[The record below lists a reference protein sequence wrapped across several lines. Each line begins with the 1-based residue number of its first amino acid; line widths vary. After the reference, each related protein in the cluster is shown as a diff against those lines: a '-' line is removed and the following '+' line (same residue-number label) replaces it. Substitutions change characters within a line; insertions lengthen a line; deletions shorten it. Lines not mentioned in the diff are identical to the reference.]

1 MKSTTRLTT
10 VDKNEDGHESRTAK
24 KKKVTS
30 ITIRKVAKGFIVEEG
45 YDNSGSGP
53 YLSSDQYAFNDPG
66 AARAYVEK
74 CMAKLGI
81 EGDEDEDE
89 EAEA

>member
-10 VDKNEDGHESRTAK
+10 VDKNDEGHESRTAG

-30 ITIRKVAKGFIVEEG
+30 ITVRKVAKGFIVEEG

-53 YLSSDQYAFNDPG
+53 YLSSEQYSFSDPG
-66 AARAYVEK
+66 AARAYVEQ

-81 EGDEDEDE
+81 EGDDDE
-89 EAEA
+89 EESE